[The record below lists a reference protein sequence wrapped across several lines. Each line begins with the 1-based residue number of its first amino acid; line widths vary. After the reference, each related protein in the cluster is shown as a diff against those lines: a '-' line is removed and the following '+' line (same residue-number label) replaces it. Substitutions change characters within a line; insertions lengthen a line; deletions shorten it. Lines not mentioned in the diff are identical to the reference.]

1 MDWVPRLMKKMF
13 YPFSFYFLLYALMA
27 SFAPFIVLF
36 YQQLNF
42 SGAQIGIL
50 TGVPPLITLVAA
62 PFLTGIADSTRRH
75 TLIMG
80 IGIIMTAITTFMLP
94 MLTSYTAIFILILLF
109 NIFFSP
115 VSSLSDS
122 AVMFMLGEERS
133 MYGRIR
139 LGGTIGWGVFAQIA
153 GFLLFTYGLN
163 VLFYVCTALALVN
176 YFVSRKLAFG
186 RQEQHT
192 SSRGNVLTF
201 LTNRRWVFFLL
212 SVIVGGLGAVSV
224 ASYLSPYLKDLGANG
239 KQIGFAITIA
249 TVTEL
254 PVFFFGNQLVKRFG
268 ADRLISMALVLIV
281 IRTLLFGIVNTVF
294 LAILVQGIGG
304 LFFPAMWSACVNYAD
319 EHAPAGLKSTA
330 QGILGTA
337 TFGVGSS
344 IGGLICGPL
353 LGSLGGRGMFLVLG
367 IIMAVGLGLIEVL
380 KRILPEKPLPQ
391 PISVD

>member
-1 MDWVPRLMKKMF
+1 MKKMF
-13 YPFSFYFLLYALMA
+13 YPFSFYVLLYGLMA
-27 SFAPFIVLF
+27 SFVPFMVLY

-42 SGAQIGIL
+42 SGVQIGII
-50 TGVPPLITLVAA
+50 TGVPPLITLAAA
-62 PFLTGIADSTRRH
+62 PFLTGIADTTRRH

-80 IGIIMTAITTFMLP
+80 IGILMTAITTFMLP
-94 MLTSYTAIFILILLF
+94 MLSSFTAIFLLVLLF

-122 AVMFMLGEERS
+122 AVMFMLGDERAK
-133 MYGRIR
+133 YGRIR

-153 GFLLFTYGLN
+153 GFLLYRYGLS
-163 VLFYVCTALALVN
+163 VLFYVCTAIALVN
-176 YFVSRKLAFG
+176 FFFSRKLAFG
-186 RQEQHT
+186 KPEEHI
-192 SSRGNVLTF
+192 SNPGSVWTF
-201 LTNRRWVFFLL
+201 LTNRRWIFFLL
-212 SVIVGGLGAVSV
+212 SVLIGGLGAVSV

-249 TVTEL
+249 TVTEV
-254 PVFFFGNQLVKRFG
+254 PVFFFGNSLVKRFG
-268 ADRLISMALVLIV
+268 SDKLISISLVLIV
-281 IRTLLFGIVNTVF
+281 ARTLLFGIVNTVF
-294 LAILVQGIGG
+294 LAIVVQGIGG
-304 LFFPAMWSACVNYAD
+304 LFFPAMWSACVTYAD

-353 LGSLGGRGMFLVLG
+353 LVSLGGRGMFLVLG
-367 IIMAVGLGLIEVL
+367 IIMAVGLGLIETL

-391 PISVD
+391 PVSVD